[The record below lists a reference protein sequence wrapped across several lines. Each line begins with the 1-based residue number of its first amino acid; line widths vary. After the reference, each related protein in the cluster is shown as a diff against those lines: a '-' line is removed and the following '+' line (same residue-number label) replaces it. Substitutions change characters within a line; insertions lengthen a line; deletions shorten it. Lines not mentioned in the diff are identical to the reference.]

1 MKNLLTLVGG
11 VWYIDPVRFLESLE
25 ERVSLLTERIVVSGI
40 DHVATEALRARRVE
54 LVALIQQLK
63 EIK

>member
-40 DHVATEALRARRVE
+40 DHVATEALRARRV
-54 LVALIQQLK
+54 
-63 EIK
+63 